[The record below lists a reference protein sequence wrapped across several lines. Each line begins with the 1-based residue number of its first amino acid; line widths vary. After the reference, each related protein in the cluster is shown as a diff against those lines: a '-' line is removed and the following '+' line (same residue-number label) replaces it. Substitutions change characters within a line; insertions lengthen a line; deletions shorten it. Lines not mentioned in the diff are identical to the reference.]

1 MGVTVFWFH
10 MGAWK
15 MNLEVCF
22 WCALYLVEALF
33 LEVNSSSMKYHD
45 ISFLHNLN
53 MNIIIPTY

>member
-1 MGVTVFWFH
+1 MGVAVFWFH

-33 LEVNSSSMKYHD
+33 RSKLNCNEVS
-45 ISFLHNLN
+45 
-53 MNIIIPTY
+53 